1 MCGICGVAGGDPSH
15 GRDLVARMCDSMVHR
30 GPDDAGIEQLDGVTL
45 GMRRL
50 SIIDLAGGHQPMHNE
65 DSTVWVVEN
74 GEIYNHRELREQLI
88 AAGHRF
94 VTQSD
99 TEVLVHGYEQ
109 WGEGVVERL
118 NGMFAFAV
126 VDRRRSVLLLARDR
140 VGIKPLHYAID
151 GDRLVFASELKALLR
166 DGALRKGI
174 DPVALD
180 EYLTYEFVPTPRS
193 IVRGVSK
200 LRPGHTLTWSLPTH
214 AAAVRRYWAPELN
227 VDGANGD
234 RERDLDDE
242 CAAWRGVLCESVD
255 KELMSDVALGGFL
268 SGGIDSSAVAA
279 MMTEL
284 GGEVKTFS
292 VGFAERSFDESAHA
306 REVATHLGTDH
317 HELTLEPGMLLGLIP
332 KLSSLLDE
340 PLGDA
345 SIIPTYLLSEFTRR
359 HVKVALGGDGGDEL
373 FAGYPTLQA
382 HRLAGFYEAL
392 PSVLRDSV
400 VPALV
405 RRLPVSSNNISLDF
419 KARRFVSGAGLPLGE
434 RHARWLG
441 SFSPAQRAELLTSG
455 VQEAIRKTAAPDPVA
470 EHLAA
475 HALAD
480 PINQVL
486 YLDMKLY
493 LENDILAKVDRA
505 SMMAS
510 LEARVPLLNVNL
522 VEYVTALPVD
532 LKLRRMRSQYLLRH
546 ALKGLLPRSILERPK
561 KGFGIP
567 VAHWVRGPL
576 KEHVLDAFA
585 PQRIAREGFFDPAAI
600 RNLLDD
606 HLSLRTDN
614 RKPIWT
620 LFAFEAWYQHH
631 LANREP
637 LAQPARRMVA
647 GQ

>member
-1 MCGICGVAGGDPSH
+1 MCGICGVAGGDPAR
-15 GRDLVARMCDSMVHR
+15 GGELVQRMCGSMVHR
-30 GPDDAGIEQLDGVTL
+30 GPDDEGSIHLDGVTL

-50 SIIDLAGGHQPMHNE
+50 SIIDIEGGHQPMSNE
-65 DSTVWVVEN
+65 DSTVWVIQN
-74 GEIYNHRELREQLI
+74 GEIYNHRQLREQLL

-94 VTQSD
+94 ATKSD
-99 TEVLVHGYEQ
+99 TEVLVHGYEE
-109 WGEGVVERL
+109 WGERMIERL
-118 NGMFAFAV
+118 NGMFAFALL
-126 VDRRRSVLLLARDR
+126 DRRKASLLLARDR
-140 VGIKPLHYAID
+140 MGIKPLHYAID
-151 GDRLVFASELKALLR
+151 GERFVFASELKALLQDR
-166 DGALRKGI
+166 ALRKGI

-180 EYLTYEFVPTPRS
+180 EYLEYEFVPSPRS
-193 IVRGVSK
+193 IVRGVNK
-200 LRPGHTLTWSLPTH
+200 LRPGHTLSWSLADRRP
-214 AAAVRRYWAPELN
+214 AVRRYWAPELN
-227 VDGANGD
+227 LERAGGPGNLDEECGRLRDAL
-234 RERDLDDE
+234 REAVR
-242 CAAWRGVLCESVD
+242 
-255 KELMSDVALGGFL
+255 KELISDVPVGVFL
-268 SGGIDSSAVAA
+268 SGGIDSSAVTA
-279 MMTEL
+279 MVTQL
-284 GGEVKTFS
+284 GGDVKSFS
-292 VGFAERSFDESAHA
+292 VGFAEPSFDESMHA
-306 REVATHLGTDH
+306 RDVARHLGTDH
-317 HELTLEPGMLLGLIP
+317 HELTLEPAALLGLIP
-332 KLSSLLDE
+332 KLSLLLDE

-345 SIIPTYLLSEFTRR
+345 SIIPTYLLSAFTRQ

-493 LENDILAKVDRA
+493 LENEILAKVDRA

-532 LKLRRMRSQYLLRH
+532 LKLRRLRSKYLLRY